1 MATIQVRDVPEE
13 VHQTYRRRAAAAGM
27 SLQEYLLG
35 ELTAGAR
42 TRTPAEVVAEIERS
56 LGGGAVLSDRPSA
69 ELIRDDRDAR

>member
-1 MATIQVRDVPEE
+1 
-13 VHQTYRRRAAAAGM
+13 M

-42 TRTPAEVVAEIERS
+42 TRTPAEVVAEIERG
-56 LGGGAVLSDRPSA
+56 LCGGTALSDRPSA